1 MTKKSECMRSPGQT
15 QHNMLDCF
23 SRVILLH
30 HLTCV
35 RSEKFIHHEREQIEV
50 KKNITQGRCPG

>member
-1 MTKKSECMRSPGQT
+1 MTKKSKQTPSPGQT

-30 HLTCV
+30 RLTCV
-35 RSEKFIHHEREQIEV
+35 RSEKFIHYERGQTEV
-50 KKNITQGRCPG
+50 KENVTRG